1 MYAML
6 SRFSRVQLCA
16 TLWTVACQA
25 PLAMEFSRQ
34 EYCSRLP
41 FPSPGDLLD
50 SRIKPLS
57 LMSNLHWQVDF
68 LPLAPPEK
76 PKIYVYVEITN
87 NQYVK
92 AVLIRFRPPMLT
104 KGTDRTKV
112 NLKTSV
118 IFKTNQVTNGKCFLF
133 KK

>member
-1 MYAML
+1 M
-6 SRFSRVQLCA
+6 
-16 TLWTVACQA
+16 
-25 PLAMEFSRQ
+25 
-34 EYCSRLP
+34 
-41 FPSPGDLLD
+41 
-50 SRIKPLS
+50 S

-92 AVLIRFRPPMLT
+92 AVLIRFRPPVLT